1 MGRLSAFGSDAG
13 RDAYVTAYDTIVAGA
28 PVPTAHAD
36 VPTPFGT
43 THVLL
48 AGAPDG
54 PPLVALHGKT
64 LSATMWLAHLDTLA
78 ASHRVVMVDTI
89 GDLGRSVATRSMRS
103 RADVVAWLDAVVE
116 GLGTERA
123 AFLGH
128 SYGAWMATTYA
139 LAQPDA
145 VDRLALLAPAAVF
158 VRVKPAWIARAVSTY
173 VVRPTPARVRRF
185 MESTCTA
192 GTVAAFGSN
201 DFGRVVE
208 LHVTGA
214 PAFRAAA
221 REAVPTTYRPDA
233 LSVLT
238 MPVLLVVG
246 RDETVCDG
254 SRSAVVARA
263 GIPHA
268 RIELLDDANHS
279 VFADQQEAVDR
290 ILAEFLA

>member
-1 MGRLSAFGSDAG
+1 
-13 RDAYVTAYDTIVAGA
+13 
-28 PVPTAHAD
+28 
-36 VPTPFGT
+36 
-43 THVLL
+43 
-48 AGAPDG
+48 
-54 PPLVALHGKT
+54 
-64 LSATMWLAHLDTLA
+64 MWLAHLDTLA

-89 GDLGRSVATRSMRS
+89 GDLGRSVATRAMRTC
-103 RADVVAWLDAVVE
+103 ADVVAWLDAVVE
-116 GLGTERA
+116 GLGIERA
-123 AFLGH
+123 AFLRH
-128 SYGAWMATTYA
+128 SYGAWMASTYA
-139 LAQPDA
+139 LA
-145 VDRLALLAPAAVF
+145 LLATAAVF

-173 VVRPTPARVRRF
+173 VVRPTPTRVRRF
-185 MESTCTA
+185 IASTCTA
-192 GTVAAFGSN
+192 AIVAAFGSS

-214 PAFRAAA
+214 AAFRAAA
-221 REAVPTTYRPDA
+221 REAVPTTYRPSA

-254 SRSAVVARA
+254 SRSAAVARA
-263 GIPHA
+263 RIPRA